1 MGASMNDETTGA
13 RAREPER
20 GTADEHDRWMT
31 DWTPSERWPHYTRSN
46 AGEVL
51 PTPASPLGQTFSW
64 EGGICLGWAD
74 GYVRVGSYSADE
86 FHPTHPEA
94 CGFFGG
100 YFYINLANVRMQGV
114 RSPAVTVEQLDLAFF
129 GDHPDVPKYTP
140 HPADERPDLVP
151 KIVEHMGW
159 VMSTTS
165 WPEIAEEKAATRKL
179 RANRP
184 DLSAMSDREL
194 VEHARTTQPMLRKL
208 FDSHTVS
215 SSSSG
220 IAPGILFAVGEAIG
234 DPTVPMK
241 LVAGI
246 GEVDSAEPSYA
257 MWELSRAVR
266 ASAEL
271 TAAFDGGMAGLLER
285 IRSSDS
291 ADAATF
297 LHAFDE
303 FIFEFGSRGPNEWEI
318 IADTWETKPEIVLA
332 AIDRIRFQTD
342 AESPHNRNHARAE
355 ERVRITAEVRSR
367 VAPLGEELSGM
378 FEAALA
384 ASSQLAFRE
393 RTKTNIIRAVHEGR
407 MAFRELGTRHAAAG
421 NIRHP
426 LHVFMLLDDELAEFI
441 EQPVAFRDMLTERH
455 ARWRRLHDLE
465 PPYFIKNGVVPPL
478 SQYERKGQHSV
489 APAKPGD
496 VIHGVPG
503 CSGTYIGTA
512 RVITDPGEPDG
523 LQPGDV
529 LVAPLTDP
537 AWTPLFMAAGAV
549 VVNVGG
555 QISHSI
561 IVCRELG
568 LPCVVSATD
577 ATLRIPDGAT
587 IEVDG
592 DTGAVTVLSH
602 AASAAV

>member
-1 MGASMNDETTGA
+1 MTDS
-13 RAREPER
+13 
-20 GTADEHDRWMT
+20 RWMT
-31 DWTPSERWPHYTRSN
+31 DWVPSARWPHYTRSN

-74 GYVRVGSYSADE
+74 GYVRVGSFSADE
-86 FHPTHPEA
+86 FDPVRPEA

-100 YFYINLANVRMQGV
+100 YFYINLSNVRMQGV

-129 GDHPDVPKYTP
+129 GDHPEVPPYTP

-159 VMSTTS
+159 VMTTTS
-165 WPEIAEEKAATRKL
+165 WPEIDEEKAATRKL

-184 DLSAMSDREL
+184 DLSAMSDADL
-194 VEHARTTQPMLRKL
+194 VRYARSTQPMLRKL

-220 IAPGILFAVGEAIG
+220 IAPGILFAVGAAIG

-257 MWELSRAVR
+257 MWGLSRSVK
-266 ASAEL
+266 ASPEL
-271 TAAFDGGMAGLLER
+271 TAVFDAGVAGLLDR
-285 IRSSDS
+285 LRASGS
-291 ADAATF
+291 ADAAGF

-303 FIFEFGSRGPNEWEI
+303 FLFEFGSRGPNEWEI
-318 IADTWETKPEIVLA
+318 LADTWETKPEIVLA
-332 AIDRIRFQTD
+332 AIDRVRFQD
-342 AESPHNRNHARAE
+342 NDESPHQRNRARAA
-355 ERVRITAEVRSR
+355 ERVRVTDEVRAK
-367 VAPLGEELSGM
+367 VAPLGEELIGM
-378 FEAALA
+378 FESALA
-384 ASSQLAFRE
+384 ASCQLGFRE

-407 MAFRELGTRHAAAG
+407 MAFRELGARHAAAG
-421 NIRHP
+421 DIADAAHI
-426 LHVFMLLDDELAEFI
+426 FMLVDSELDDFVRAPGSFGALLAERY
-441 EQPVAFRDMLTERH
+441 EQWQAL
-455 ARWRRLHDLE
+455 ADLE
-465 PPYFIKNGVVPPL
+465 PPYFIKNGDVPPL
-478 SQYERKGQHSV
+478 SQYKRKGQNDV
-489 APAKPGD
+489 ALAGPGD
-496 VIHGVPG
+496 MIQGVPG
-503 CSGTYIGTA
+503 CAGTYVGTA
-512 RVITDPGEPDG
+512 RVITDPSEPGD
-523 LQPGDV
+523 LDPGDV

-587 IEVDG
+587 IEVNG
-592 DTGAVTVLSH
+592 DTGAVTVLSVPELSV
-602 AASAAV
+602 AASTVAD

>member
-1 MGASMNDETTGA
+1 MTGSSN
-13 RAREPER
+13 
-20 GTADEHDRWMT
+20 TDRWMT
-31 DWTPSERWPHYTRSN
+31 DWTPSARWPHYTRSN

-86 FHPTHPEA
+86 FDPHRPEA

-100 YFYINLANVRMQGV
+100 YFYINLSNVRMQGV

-129 GDHPDVPKYTP
+129 GDHPDVPTYTP

-159 VMSTTS
+159 VMTAMS
-165 WPEIAEEKAATRKL
+165 WPEIDEEKAATLKM

-184 DLSAMSDREL
+184 DLAAMSDAEL
-194 VEHARTTQPMLRKL
+194 VTHARSTQPMLRKL

-234 DPTVPMK
+234 DSTVPMK

-257 MWELSRAVR
+257 MWELSRTVNT
-266 ASAEL
+266 SAEL
-271 TAAFDGGMAGLLER
+271 TAAFDAGVVGLVDRLR
-285 IRSSDS
+285 ASGS
-291 ADAATF
+291 AEAIAF
-297 LHAFDE
+297 IHAFDG
-303 FIFEFGSRGPNEWEI
+303 FIFDFGSRGPNEWEI
-318 IADTWETKPEIVLA
+318 IAETWETKPEIVLA
-332 AIDRIRFQTD
+332 AIDRVRFQSD
-342 AESPHNRNHARAE
+342 AESPRNRNRARAA
-355 ERVRITAEVRSR
+355 ERESTTAEVRSR
-367 VAPLGEELSGM
+367 VAALGDEMAGM
-378 FEAALA
+378 FESAMA

-407 MAFRELGTRHAAAG
+407 MAFRELGTRHAASGA
-421 NIRHP
+421 IRDSG
-426 LHVFMLLDDELAEFI
+426 HVFMLLDAELEDFVVDPASFAGTLADRN
-441 EQPVAFRDMLTERH
+441 EQ
-455 ARWRRLHDLE
+455 WRALADLE
-465 PPYFIKNGVVPPL
+465 PPYFIKDGAVPPL
-478 SQYERKGQHSV
+478 SEYRRRGQGAFV
-489 APAKPGD
+489 PAVPGD
-496 VIHGVPG
+496 SIRGVPG

-512 RVITDPGEPDG
+512 RVITDPGDPGDLE
-523 LQPGDV
+523 PGDV
-529 LVAPLTDP
+529 LIAPLTDP

-577 ATLRIPDGAT
+577 ATLRIPNGST
-587 IEVDG
+587 IEVNG
-592 DTGAVTVLSH
+592 DTGTVTVLSL
-602 AASAAV
+602 AKPVGA

>member
-1 MGASMNDETTGA
+1 MTDS
-13 RAREPER
+13 
-20 GTADEHDRWMT
+20 RWMT
-31 DWTPSERWPHYTRSN
+31 DWVPSARWPHYTRSN

-74 GYVRVGSYSADE
+74 GYVRVGSFSADE
-86 FHPTHPEA
+86 FDPVRPEA

-100 YFYINLANVRMQGV
+100 YFYINLSNVRMQGV

-129 GDHPDVPKYTP
+129 GDHPEVPPYTP

-159 VMSTTS
+159 VMTTTS
-165 WPEIAEEKAATRKL
+165 WPEIDEEKAATRKL

-184 DLSAMSDREL
+184 DLSAMSDADL
-194 VEHARTTQPMLRKL
+194 VRYARSTQPMLRKL

-220 IAPGILFAVGEAIG
+220 IAPGILFAVGAAIG

-257 MWELSRAVR
+257 MWGLSRSVK
-266 ASAEL
+266 ASPEL
-271 TAAFDGGMAGLLER
+271 TAEFDHGVAGLLDR
-285 IRSSDS
+285 LRASGS
-291 ADAATF
+291 ADAAGF

-303 FIFEFGSRGPNEWEI
+303 FLFEFGSRGPNEWEI
-318 IADTWETKPEIVLA
+318 LADTWETKPEIVLA
-332 AIDRIRFQTD
+332 AIDRVRFQD
-342 AESPHNRNHARAE
+342 DDESPHQRNRARAA
-355 ERVRITAEVRSR
+355 ERVRVTDEVRAK
-367 VAPLGEELSGM
+367 VAPLGEELIGM
-378 FEAALA
+378 FESALA
-384 ASSQLAFRE
+384 ASSQLGFRE

-407 MAFRELGTRHAAAG
+407 MAFRELGARHAAAG
-421 NIRHP
+421 DIADAAHI
-426 LHVFMLLDDELAEFI
+426 FMLVDSELDDFVRAPGSFGALLAERY
-441 EQPVAFRDMLTERH
+441 EQWSAL
-455 ARWRRLHDLE
+455 ADLE
-465 PPYFIKNGVVPPL
+465 PPYFIKNGEVPPL
-478 SQYERKGQHSV
+478 SQFKRRGQNDV
-489 APAKPGD
+489 ALAGPGD
-496 VIHGVPG
+496 LIQGVPG
-503 CSGTYIGTA
+503 CAGTYVGTA
-512 RVITDPGEPDG
+512 RVITDPSEPGD
-523 LQPGDV
+523 LEPGDV

-587 IEVDG
+587 IEVNG
-592 DTGAVTVLSH
+592 DTGAVTVLSVPESGRPVT
-602 AASAAV
+602 SAVGR

>member
-1 MGASMNDETTGA
+1 MTDS
-13 RAREPER
+13 
-20 GTADEHDRWMT
+20 RWMT
-31 DWTPSERWPHYTRSN
+31 DWVPSARWPHYTRSN

-74 GYVRVGSYSADE
+74 GYVRVGSFSADE
-86 FHPTHPEA
+86 FDPVRPEA

-100 YFYINLANVRMQGV
+100 YFYINLSNVRMQGV

-129 GDHPDVPKYTP
+129 GDHPEVPPYTP

-159 VMSTTS
+159 VMSATS
-165 WPEIAEEKAATRKL
+165 WPEIDEEKAATRKL

-184 DLSAMSDREL
+184 HLTAMSDADL
-194 VEHARTTQPMLRKL
+194 VRYARSTQPMLRKL

-220 IAPGILFAVGEAIG
+220 IAPGILFAVGAAIG

-257 MWELSRAVR
+257 MWGLSRSVK
-266 ASAEL
+266 ASPEL
-271 TAAFDGGMAGLLER
+271 TAEFDGGVAGLLAR
-285 IRSSDS
+285 LRASGS
-291 ADAATF
+291 ADAAGF

-303 FIFEFGSRGPNEWEI
+303 FLFEFGSRGPNEWEI
-318 IADTWETKPEIVLA
+318 LADTWETKPEIVLA
-332 AIDRIRFQTD
+332 AIDRVRFQD
-342 AESPHNRNHARAE
+342 DDESPHHRNRARAA
-355 ERVRITAEVRSR
+355 ERVRVTDEVRAK
-367 VAPLGEELSGM
+367 VAPLGEELIGM
-378 FEAALA
+378 FESALA
-384 ASSQLAFRE
+384 ASSQLGFRE

-407 MAFRELGTRHAAAG
+407 MAFRELGARHAAAG
-421 NIRHP
+421 DIADAAHI
-426 LHVFMLLDDELAEFI
+426 FMLVDSELDDFVRAPGSFGALLAERH
-441 EQPVAFRDMLTERH
+441 EQWLAL
-455 ARWRRLHDLE
+455 ADLE
-465 PPYFIKNGVVPPL
+465 PPYFIKNGDVPPL
-478 SQYERKGQHSV
+478 SQFKRKGQNDV
-489 APAKPGD
+489 VRAGPGD
-496 VIHGVPG
+496 MIQGVPG
-503 CSGTYIGTA
+503 CAGTYVGTA
-512 RVITDPGEPDG
+512 RVITDPSEPGD
-523 LQPGDV
+523 LEPGDV

-577 ATLRIPDGAT
+577 ATLRISDGAT
-587 IEVDG
+587 VEVNG
-592 DTGAVTVLSH
+592 DTGAVTVLSPPRRT
-602 AASAAV
+602 